1 MNSKF
6 EVRLTSAILGEH
18 PFNES
23 DARTVLQLIGINETN
38 DSIEFQ
44 SLLDVMKE
52 MPKIRGDNE
61 SYRFDPTVS
70 RLYEILRIYG
80 PTFKTLINE
89 MSGRDEIMSAIDC
102 NINCDIYKDKTSNDR
117 IIITIDRK
125 NF

>member
-1 MNSKF
+1 MKPMI
-6 EVRLTSAILGEH
+6 A
-18 PFNES
+18 
-23 DARTVLQLIGINETN
+23 
-38 DSIEFQ
+38 FQ

-61 SYRFDPTVS
+61 SYRFDPTIS

-80 PTFKTLINE
+80 LTFKTLINE
-89 MSGRDEIMSAIDC
+89 MSGRDGIMSAIDC

-125 NF
+125 FLEYKTFK